1 MNKENKRLSRKSFLE
16 VSAMGVGGLLYLDNK
31 KLFDRFNNLENIW
44 PELTLKSLPEEMENF
59 KSIYLQIPQTEIRDD
74 GWLAHS
80 HSSETVY
87 VLDTEANRNQTND
100 EILTDIGG
108 LPIGTLVILQKASDE
123 YIQNYD
129 TTSHFLVEDKRIT
142 QTKFPSE
149 NGKPQKARGI
159 KYSDPKVRNCYAHAL
174 RDLIWEKDYINTF
187 YPPLLKMF
195 KDEPDIST
203 FRRAMVVKIKG
214 EIGDKIER
222 PSEKLMANLLSVLR
236 SLKKYDLS
244 PWNIVDNR
252 EIYGNRRAP
261 EKDVGIKTTAEIRH
275 YLGLLALI
283 DGTQE
288 EKELVFGEFKRPGE
302 NNLEA
307 IKRYFKANRD
317 YMKKVLTGKEFQD
330 WDAKTKYWFFMD
342 WLEGNKPMP
351 IADDFIEPIDN
362 DSGGGYRY
370 LYEVESLFT
379 GEKTGYHTGYD
390 YNIGSGNGDEGE
402 PFGCIGNGRVVYT
415 GETTNGMGNTIIVRH
430 RLPDGS
436 EVYSRYGH
444 TKDIF
449 VKVGD
454 DVEIGQNIGTIG
466 RTGYEYHPD
475 FSAHLHLDIAYS
487 KTYEERMANRPEYYD
502 NDSKLWIKRQ
512 FIDTKEFFEEYSQKR
527 QYLEEHSPAF
537 NLR

>member
-1 MNKENKRLSRKSFLE
+1 MNKENNKLSRRGFLKISG
-16 VSAMGVGGLLYLDNK
+16 VAVGGLLSLDNK
-31 KLFDRFNNLENIW
+31 KLLDNFKNSENKW
-44 PELTLKSLPEEMENF
+44 PELILESLPEEMKSF
-59 KSIYLQIPQTEIRDD
+59 KSIYQQIPQTEIRDN
-74 GWLAHS
+74 GWLTYS
-80 HSSETVY
+80 HSSETAHI
-87 VLDTEANRNQTND
+87 LDTETNRNQIND
-100 EILTDIGG
+100 EILTNVGG
-108 LPIGTLVILQKASDE
+108 LPIETLVILQKSSNK

-149 NGKPQKARGI
+149 NGKPQMARGI
-159 KYSDPKVRNCYAHAL
+159 KYSDPKVKNRFANAL
-174 RDLIWEKDYINTF
+174 RDLTWKKDYINTF

-195 KDEPDIST
+195 KHEPDIAT

-214 EIGDKIER
+214 EIGDKIEE

-244 PWNIVDNR
+244 AWNIVDNR
-252 EIYGNRRAP
+252 EIYGNKRAP
-261 EKDVGIKTTAEIRH
+261 EKDVGVKTTAEIRH

-302 NNLEA
+302 DNFEA
-307 IKRYFKANRD
+307 AKRYFKANRD
-317 YMKKVLTGKEFQD
+317 YLKKVLTGKEFQD
-330 WDAKTKYWFFMD
+330 WDVKTKYWFFMD

-351 IADDFIEPIDN
+351 IADNFIEPIDN
-362 DSGGGYRY
+362 DSGGGYNY
-370 LYEVESLFT
+370 LDKVENLFT
-379 GEKTGYHTGYD
+379 GEKAGYHTGHD

-402 PFGCIGNGRVVYT
+402 LFRCIGNGRVVYT
-415 GETTNGMGNTIIVRH
+415 GKTTNGMGNTIIVRH

-449 VKVGD
+449 VKIGD

-466 RTGYEYHPD
+466 RTGYEDSPNFY
-475 FSAHLHLDIAYS
+475 AHLHLDIAYS

-502 NDSKLWIKRQ
+502 NDSELWIKRQ
-512 FIDTKEFFEEYSQKR
+512 FIDPHLFLSQYPKSTTPE
-527 QYLEEHSPAF
+527 LEQRECS
-537 NLR
+537 R